1 MKRTCIRAT
10 TYAFPALSRS
20 VRELG
25 TDNALESESAMLE
38 RFGFG
43 RVHVATDETPY
54 GLALTAGSQLLA
66 EEAVDPASIG
76 LLIYGGTP
84 SSMAF
89 ASHADAERG
98 AASLCTV
105 DRFRFP
111 ATRLQ
116 YELGLENASVLAL
129 DQLACATLFGA
140 VRVARAMMAGENI
153 DRALCV
159 ASEFYPLRAG
169 REAIYNCTSDAACAV
184 LLERGGDRNVVAG
197 AATITKGYYWD
208 AAAMREEVVASYF
221 PTAVHAIKRTLE
233 SARWCPDDVDWVIPH
248 NVSTRSWEILLRLAG
263 LPNACLWSKNVAVHG
278 HTLAGD
284 NFINL
289 RDAMA
294 EGAVRS
300 GDRAL
305 LFSYGYGA
313 HWSGLALEV

>member
-1 MKRTCIRAT
+1 MKPTCIRAT
-10 TYAFPALSRS
+10 TYAFPAVSRS
-20 VRELG
+20 IRELAA
-25 TDNALESESAMLE
+25 DHALESDSGMLE

-54 GLALTAGSQLLA
+54 GLALAAGTQLLA
-66 EEAVDPASIG
+66 EEALDPATIG
-76 LLIYGGTP
+76 LLLYGGTP
-84 SSMAF
+84 SAMAF
-89 ASHADAERG
+89 ASHANAEQG
-98 AASLCTV
+98 AASLCTA

-116 YELGLENASVLAL
+116 YELGLENAAVLAL

-140 VRVARAMMAGENI
+140 VRVARAMMAAENI

-159 ASEFYPLRAG
+159 ASEFYPLLAG

-184 LLERGGDRNVVAG
+184 LLERGGTRNAIAG

-208 AAAMREEVVASYF
+208 AAAMREEIVASYF
-221 PTAVHAIKRTLE
+221 PTAVHAIKRTLD
-233 SARWCPDDVDWVIPH
+233 SAHWCPDDVDWVIPH
-248 NVSTRSWEILLRLAG
+248 NVSVRSWEILLRLAG
-263 LPNACLWSKNVAVHG
+263 LPKARLWSKNVAAHG

-294 EGAVRS
+294 EGAVRP

-313 HWSGLALEV
+313 HWTGLALEV